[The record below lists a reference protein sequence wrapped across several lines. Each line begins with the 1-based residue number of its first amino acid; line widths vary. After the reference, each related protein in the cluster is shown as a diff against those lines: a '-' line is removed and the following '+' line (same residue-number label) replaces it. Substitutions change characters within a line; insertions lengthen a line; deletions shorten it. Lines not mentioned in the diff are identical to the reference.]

1 MSLIMLTSPTQSET
15 SARRF
20 LVNRMGSQAG
30 RFLLPRGTGSLI
42 CRYPSISKSGKILPW
57 GRDEKAQQSV
67 EQSHRSAARGA
78 KFRNCTGRH
87 ARHPGLL
94 EGTTSSRRKSG
105 DMDIFLRSARYAAI
119 VSRSFLSKPMEL
131 TLTAPS
137 VSIRK
142 IVGTLVRPVVV
153 ETT

>member
-78 KFRNCTGRH
+78 KFRNCAGRH
-87 ARHPGLL
+87 ARHSQQA
-94 EGTTSSRRKSG
+94 ET
-105 DMDIFLRSARYAAI
+105 AA
-119 VSRSFLSKPMEL
+119 E
-131 TLTAPS
+131 TQETAPS
-137 VSIRK
+137 NRARPNLIRLFLYLLRYSNPS
-142 IVGTLVRPVVV
+142 V
-153 ETT
+153 